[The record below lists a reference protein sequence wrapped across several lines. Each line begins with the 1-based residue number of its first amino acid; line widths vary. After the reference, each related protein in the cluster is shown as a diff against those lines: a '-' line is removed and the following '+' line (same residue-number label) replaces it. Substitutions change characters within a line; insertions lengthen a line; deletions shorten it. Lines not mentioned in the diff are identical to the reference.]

1 MRDEKPGHAESWTA
15 GPIPLLLVLSI
26 FGLYVRELCP
36 TVFWRD
42 SAEFQLVG
50 YALGIPHP
58 AGSPAYIPL
67 AKLFSLLPFGE
78 VAFRI
83 NLLSAVSGALAA
95 GMLSLLC
102 FELIKLVRPAGL
114 QVWGARLASL
124 VGALI
129 FGLCP
134 SFWLFSE
141 VAEVYSL
148 QALCLL
154 TLLWL
159 GARCASAL
167 QAGPRQPGT
176 RNEAALR
183 LAVLFSLLYGLS
195 LGVHISLVFFAPVF
209 LACLW
214 RRRRELGLGRRE
226 AGRLLF
232 LFLLGASVYLYL
244 PLRSAAHPLFQWG
257 ELHAPGSLLD
267 YLLGR
272 RPEAAAVLS
281 GGGRTGIFD
290 LLFQYLRHLK
300 TEIGVH
306 GVALGLAGL
315 CVLIWKRRGAGLA
328 LAAIILINASIF
340 IAYGWRR
347 AFCYI
352 PSFALLSVAA
362 GMGWAWVIAC
372 MGRTGSIF
380 RSQRFQVAASAALAA
395 VVAWSGLTTG
405 SPHTG
410 RAYAARDFTEEA
422 IRECPGG
429 ALLLDYVHWFV
440 LFYLQA
446 VEEQRL
452 DLINYNRPALYAA
465 QRSAQSSPASDK
477 AAGGPLVRFVD
488 EALDR
493 GPVCWEPDLFDEE
506 LRARALPRGLLYEL
520 AEGPRRPSEE
530 EYKTSLR
537 AASTLVDDLRGDGLK
552 TLGYDGRLILH
563 ATFLSMAL
571 YCESRWALD
580 RSRPSLRYA
589 LGYLDLAEAIRPDT
603 YAVSAERGKCFARL
617 GEPILAEEAMRR
629 AVDLEPGR
637 ILGRMALGR
646 LYLEQGDP
654 TRALEELGVV
664 LERAPN
670 LIDAIFD
677 TGVCHEQLGRTDEA
691 VRAWERVIAIHPDHP
706 IAERARGRIRKALE
720 QAHKQDDPPTVN
732 NE

>member
-15 GPIPLLLVLSI
+15 GPLPLLLALSI
-26 FGLYVRELCP
+26 FGLYVWELCP
-36 TVFWRD
+36 TVYWRD

-83 NLLSAVSGALAA
+83 NLLSAASGALAV
-95 GMLSLLC
+95 GMLFLLC
-102 FELIKLVRPAGL
+102 FELIQLTRPAGL
-114 QVWGARLASL
+114 HPWGARLASL
-124 VGALI
+124 AGALL

-159 GARCASAL
+159 GARCASAM
-167 QAGPRQPGT
+167 QDGPRHPGT
-176 RNEAALR
+176 LNETALR
-183 LAVLFSLLYGLS
+183 LISIFSLLYGLS
-195 LGVHISLVFFAPVF
+195 LGVHVSLVFFAPVF

-214 RRRRELGLGRRE
+214 RCRRELGLGRRE

-232 LFLLGASVYLYL
+232 FFLLGASVYLYL

-281 GGGRTGIFD
+281 GGSRTGALD

-300 TEIGVH
+300 AEIGLH
-306 GVALGLAGL
+306 GVALGLTGL
-315 CVLIWKRRGAGLA
+315 CVLLGKRRGAGLA
-328 LAAIILINASIF
+328 LAAIIIINASIF
-340 IAYGWRR
+340 IAFGWRR

-352 PSFALLSVAA
+352 PSFALLSAAA
-362 GMGWAWVIAC
+362 GLGWAWIIAY
-372 MGRTGSIF
+372 MGRIGPLF
-380 RSQRFQVAASAALAA
+380 RSPRFQAAASAALAA
-395 VVAWSGLTTG
+395 VVAWSGLTTS

-429 ALLLDYVHWFV
+429 ALLLDYVHWFT

-465 QRSAQSSPASDK
+465 QRSAQRSPASDK

-488 EALDR
+488 EALQR
-493 GPVCWEPDLFDEE
+493 GPVCWEPDLFDEV

-520 AEGPRRPSEE
+520 IDEPRRPSEE
-530 EYKTSLR
+530 EFETSLR
-537 AASTLVDDLRGDGLK
+537 TASALVDDLRGDGLD
-552 TLGYDGRLILH
+552 TLGYDGKLILH

-580 RSRPSLRYA
+580 RSRPSLRHA
-589 LGYLDLAEAIRPDT
+589 LAYLDLAEAIRPDT
-603 YAVSAERGKCFARL
+603 YAVSAERGKCYARM
-617 GEPILAEEAMRR
+617 GEPALAEEALRR
-629 AVDLEPGR
+629 AVALDPGR

-654 TRALEELGVV
+654 ARALEELGAV
-664 LERAPN
+664 LKRAPS

-677 TGVCHEQLGRTDEA
+677 SGVCYEQLGRTDEA
-691 VRAWERVIAIHPDHP
+691 VRAWERVMAIHPDHP
-706 IAERARGRIRKALE
+706 LAERAREKIRS
-720 QAHKQDDPPTVN
+720 VN
-732 NE
+732 GG